1 MGVVNHIQSKKI
13 KTISGDYQFQ
23 QHHYYIKKYVNFATI
38 LRKLYCIK
46 DLILGKWPVNCFEFP
61 YGVIF
66 TQ

>member
-46 DLILGKWPVNCFEFP
+46 HLILGK
-61 YGVIF
+61 
-66 TQ
+66 